1 MPRDHVLPTRSAAT
15 SACARLGTVLA
26 LLLAAQGPLAADALY
41 DETIAAL
48 DQAADA
54 LEQGETGQAS
64 GRLDV
69 YLGQASSRWRIEQ
82 LHWQLDGG
90 EPVEQ
95 RLSLEQAAGLAEHGS
110 RLRIAKLAPRPTER
124 HLEVNL
130 SISDRGKPDEPLRRL
145 SQSLSLAPATQD
157 PQQDRSVELILV
169 GSLLGTP
176 AVELRR
182 RAADGTA
189 AAPRIAGLV
198 LPALAGDRYRPGS
211 NEDPA
216 LHWVQALRLE
226 QAYEQADRELLA
238 IARRAGGE
246 VALPF
251 AWHLEQV
258 RVAIA
263 AGRLD
268 RAGDLGSR
276 LAATALD
283 GSSAA
288 ALAVEHLALAEA
300 RLAAG
305 DVEAAESLLPLAARA
320 LPIAR
325 LPDWRHLQGRLLLA
339 RQRPADAVAALDGGD
354 LDDDAYR
361 YMQQSITAVRD
372 TACRRYNLAIAM
384 LRDGDQ
390 ARARSWLDLLGRNGA
405 RDGELQALRD
415 RANLALGWHFLQAG
429 QGRSA
434 LGVLGR
440 IPIDGPQANRA
451 LLGMGWALLAPDGER
466 QARPDLER
474 RGDGRS
480 RRSSLPAPLQS
491 SLLRLGALE
500 PELNGALAP
509 SSFERD
515 RAPKQRDD
523 ALRAAIAVW
532 QPLLARD
539 SREFAVLE
547 AGLAIAHARDQLRD
561 AAAARTAYQAAL
573 HSLRQVED
581 DLVAQRAAIEAGA
594 FDDVAEQAGD
604 RAAFDAAMDRL
615 QLPYDE
621 RSAPLYAQLLEAWRW
636 RQLELALRE
645 QSDRRTAPEIEYVG
659 AALAEPAA
667 IDEAGLHGRIDARR
681 RQLLDEARTAAL
693 GLLDQRGE
701 QLRRYLQAALFALAR
716 LEELPALE
724 ARGAVDCSRG
734 CR

>member
-1 MPRDHVLPTRSAAT
+1 MPRGHVLPIRSAAA
-15 SACARLGTVLA
+15 SACARIGAVLV
-26 LLLAAQGPLAADALY
+26 LLLATQGPLAADALY
-41 DETIAAL
+41 DEAIAAL
-48 DQAADA
+48 DQAAGA
-54 LEQGETGQAS
+54 LEPGGADQAA
-64 GRLDV
+64 GHLDL
-69 YLGQASSRWRIEQ
+69 YLGQAASSRWRIER
-82 LHWQLDGG
+82 LHWQFDGG
-90 EPVEQ
+90 EPAEQ
-95 RLSLEQAAGLAEHGS
+95 QLSREQAAGLAES
-110 RLRIAKLAPRPTER
+110 DTRLRLARLSPLRAEQG
-124 HLEVNL
+124 LEINL
-130 SISDRGKPDEPLRRL
+130 SISDRGNPGGPSRRL
-145 SQSLSLAPATQD
+145 RQSLSLAAATD
-157 PQQDRSVELILV
+157 PQQDQSLELIVV
-169 GSLLGTP
+169 GSLLGAP
-176 AVELRR
+176 AIELRR
-182 RAADGTA
+182 RTADAGA
-189 AAPRIAGLV
+189 AAPGIAGRL

-238 IARRAGGE
+238 IARRAGSE
-246 VALPF
+246 AALPF
-251 AWHLEQV
+251 AWHLEQL
-258 RVAIA
+258 RVANS

-268 RAGDLGSR
+268 RASDLGSH
-276 LAATALD
+276 LAEQSLD
-283 GSSAA
+283 AASAA
-288 ALAVEHLALAEA
+288 ALAVEHLALADA

-305 DVEAAESLLPLAARA
+305 DVEAAEALLPLAARA

-339 RQRPADAVAALDGGD
+339 RQRPADAVAALDRGD

-361 YMQQSITAVRD
+361 YMQQSIRSVRD

-405 RDGELQALRD
+405 DDSELQALRD

-440 IPIDGPQANRA
+440 IPIDGLQANRA

-474 RGDGRS
+474 RSDGRS
-480 RRSSLPAPLQS
+480 RRSSLPAALQS

-500 PELNGALAP
+500 PELNGAPAP
-509 SSFERD
+509 TSFERD
-515 RAPKQRDD
+515 RAPKRRDD

-532 QPLLARD
+532 QPLQARD
-539 SREFAVLE
+539 PREFAVLE
-547 AGLAIAHARDQLRD
+547 AGLAIAHARDQLRE
-561 AAAARTAYQAAL
+561 AAAAQAAYRESL
-573 HSLRQVED
+573 HSLKQVEA
-581 DLVAQRAAIEAGA
+581 DLAVQRAAIEAGA
-594 FDDVAEQAGD
+594 FDSVAELAGD

-621 RSAPLYAQLLEAWRW
+621 RSALLYAQLLDAWRW
-636 RQLELALRE
+636 QKLELALRE
-645 QSDRRTAPEIEYVG
+645 QSDRRPASAIEYVG

-667 IDEAGLHGRIDARR
+667 IDETSLPGRIDARR
-681 RQLLDEARTAAL
+681 RQLLDQASRAAL

-716 LEELPALE
+716 LEELPQLE